1 MASRPVGYVP
11 GVTTWQGLLRLDR
24 ERPWLMDAAL
34 ALGLLAAALF
44 AAAATGSVPVPHVVL
59 MVVTAAGYAAR
70 RAAPL
75 LVFIVTGALVVVMI
89 TLGHGTAVIGAGLFL
104 LAYTCLLYTSRCV

>member
-59 MVVTAAGYAAR
+59 MVVTAA
-70 RAAPL
+70 
-75 LVFIVTGALVVVMI
+75 VTRDAVEDLGLEVGSATYALVKSTEVQ
-89 TLGHGTAVIGAGLFL
+89 LAVD
-104 LAYTCLLYTSRCV
+104 